1 MLLKIIYIKETQKT
15 CDIIKE
21 IILKIKYFLNMIDV
35 EYEENKII
43 YYLPLVQE
51 KKYSK
56 NKIKK
61 ISKKIIKNLEKAGS
75 NNVALSIYLN
85 ALVELKNNLYSENVN
100 ILDGRYLF
108 KCLTEEIIK
117 YILKIKNE
125 DIRKTE
131 ISILV
136 NDLDEFNQNLIID
149 LAKEVRTINI
159 ITNHIDKWKK
169 IEEKL
174 YNEFGILLNISN
186 NKKSSLMYSKIIINI
201 DFPTELINKY
211 KIYDSA
217 IIINTLG
224 KIQIKS
230 KKFNGTNINYF
241 EIKIPKKYKMEGFEN
256 EIVYESIIYKKGLY
270 EAKSII
276 LKDKIKIKKFIG
288 NNGYIKEN
296 EFIAK
301 HLTKFG

>member
-21 IILKIKYFLNMIDV
+21 IILKIKYFFNKIDV
-35 EYEENKII
+35 KYEGNKII
-43 YYLPLVQE
+43 YYLPVIQD
-51 KKYSK
+51 KNINK

-61 ISKKIIKNLEKAGS
+61 ISKKIIKNLEKDSS
-75 NNVALSIYLN
+75 NNVILSIYLN
-85 ALVELKNNLYSENVN
+85 TLTELKNNLYSENIN

-108 KCLTEEIIK
+108 KCLTKEAIE
-117 YILKIKNE
+117 YILKIKDE

-136 NDLDEFNQNLIID
+136 NDLNEFNQNLIID
-149 LAKEVRTINI
+149 LAKEVRTLNI
-159 ITNHIDKWKK
+159 ITYHVGKWKK

-174 YNEFGILLNISN
+174 YNEFGILLNVSN
-186 NKKSSLMYSKIIINI
+186 NKKNSLMYSKIIINI
-201 DFPTELINKY
+201 DFPTELINQY
-211 KIYDSA
+211 KIYNNA
-217 IIINTLG
+217 IIINILG
-224 KIQIKS
+224 NVQIKS

-241 EIKIPKKYKMEGFEN
+241 EIKMPKKYNMECFKN
-256 EIVYESIIYKKGLY
+256 EIIYESILYKKGLY
-270 EAKSII
+270 ESRNII

-288 NNGYIKEN
+288 NNGCIKEN
-296 EFIAK
+296 EFITK

>member
-21 IILKIKYFLNMIDV
+21 IILKIKYFFNMIDV

-61 ISKKIIKNLEKAGS
+61 ISKKIIKNLEKNGS

-85 ALVELKNNLYSENVN
+85 TLTELKNNLYSENVN

-186 NKKSSLMYSKIIINI
+186 NKKNSLMYSKIIINI

>member
-1 MLLKIIYIKETQKT
+1 MKIIYIRETQET
-15 CDIIKE
+15 CDIVKN
-21 IILKIKYFLNMIDV
+21 IILKIKSFFNIVDLKH
-35 EYEENKII
+35 EENKTI
-43 YYLPLVQE
+43 YYLPIIHNKSV
-51 KKYSK
+51 SK

-61 ISKKIIKNLEKAGS
+61 ISKKVIRNLERDSA
-75 NNVALSIYLN
+75 NNVVLSTYLST
-85 ALVELKNNLYSENVN
+85 LKELKNNLYSENIN

-108 KCLTEEIIK
+108 KCLTKETIE

-136 NDLDEFNQNLIID
+136 NDLNEFNQNLIID

-159 ITNHIDKWKK
+159 ITNHIGKWKK

-186 NKKSSLMYSKIIINI
+186 NKKSSLIHSKIIFNL
-201 DFPTELINKY
+201 DFPSELINQY

-241 EIKIPKKYKMEGFEN
+241 EINMPKKYKMKGFRN
-256 EIVYESIIYKKGLY
+256 EIVYESILYKKGLS
-270 EAKSII
+270 EAKSMI

-296 EFIAK
+296 EFITK

>member
-1 MLLKIIYIKETQKT
+1 MQKK
-15 CDIIKE
+15 CDIVKN
-21 IILKIKYFLNMIDV
+21 IILKIKSFFNIIDLK
-35 EYEENKII
+35 YEENKII
-43 YYLPLVQE
+43 YYLPIIQNKSV
-51 KKYSK
+51 SK

-61 ISKKIIKNLEKAGS
+61 ISKKVIRNLEKDSA
-75 NNVALSIYLN
+75 NNVVLSMYLST
-85 ALVELKNNLYSENVN
+85 LKELKNNLYSENIN

-108 KCLTEEIIK
+108 KCLTKEAIE

-136 NDLDEFNQNLIID
+136 NDLNEFNQNLIID

-159 ITNHIDKWKK
+159 ITNRISKWKK

-174 YNEFGILLNISN
+174 YDEFGILLNISN
-186 NKKSSLMYSKIIINI
+186 NKKSSLIHSKIILNL
-201 DFPTELINKY
+201 DFPSELINQY
-211 KIYDSA
+211 KIHDSA

-241 EIKIPKKYKMEGFEN
+241 EINMPKKYKMKGFRN
-256 EIVYESIIYKKGLY
+256 EIVYESILYKKGLP

-296 EFIAK
+296 EFITK
-301 HLTKFG
+301 HLTKF